1 MIRKNEVFSVNN
13 GKPELSLSQDA
24 LGGAAA
30 IAEAVLLGKVG
41 GKLSQ
46 GVKSEVKTTE
56 KVAEV
61 DAKKQTVENN
71 AHRDDD
77 LWSNKPSGKQE
88 YVPLI
93 NKENLLGTPTKT
105 HPKVRNLQYSKY

>member
-41 GKLSQ
+41 GKLS
-46 GVKSEVKTTE
+46 KNET
-56 KVAEV
+56 KVLP
-61 DAKKQTVENN
+61 T
-71 AHRDDD
+71 
-77 LWSNKPSGKQE
+77 GKAQE
-88 YVPLI
+88 Y
-93 NKENLLGTPTKT
+93 
-105 HPKVRNLQYSKY
+105 R